1 MVFLRFLL
9 CFFLL
14 ASPAFAQ
21 QNNGEFG
28 TKFFADLRMLFGR
41 LQQSELD
48 RAFQRANAVHCSDLV
63 GQSGDW
69 KEVAFLND
77 DRKLGDWHFETI
89 EDVKRDP
96 TKFVF
101 SGLCRGD
108 RGPVR
113 VMTSYPIA
121 ESLKTR
127 SVRMRDN
134 DPVSVIFD
142 PPSDSYI
149 FQLPYLYLE
158 GRDSQGSLYTLMPPD
173 AMSRPEKDVAEEFR
187 CKSLTDPEL
196 TYRFLLCRTRVVD
209 RDAQLQRLNKSQQPL
224 GNAAYYILSDG
235 REATSSVKLT
245 FGPEVET
252 KPDRNDTPAPNRA
265 GPPPRPALPELQQS
279 EKGWQ
284 TPTPQT
290 RLVEVGEGE
299 FRIHFNPQAWNGRI
313 RSAQLLAGKTV
324 TEGARPPAA
333 HNQEYCA
340 WRPVASPEVEKLL
353 TAAANSVFLYSLSF
367 KKEVSAISASFD
379 IDSEE
384 GSRLGTLQCYF
395 PQSSTPADITVA
407 RWSAIVGQMVSLDIR
422 GQ

>member
-1 MVFLRFLL
+1 MLRFLV
-9 CFFLL
+9 CFLTL
-14 ASPAFAQ
+14 ATFASAQ
-21 QNNGEFG
+21 QNNGDFG

-48 RAFQRANAVHCSDLV
+48 RAFQRANAAHCSDLV

-77 DRKLGDWHFETI
+77 DRKLGDWHFDNI

-108 RGPVR
+108 RGPVQ
-113 VMTSYPIA
+113 VTTSYPIG

-127 SVRMRDN
+127 SIRMRDN

-158 GRDSQGSLYTLMPPD
+158 GRDSQGSLYTLVPPG

-187 CKSLTDPEL
+187 CKALNDPEL

-209 RDAQLQRLNKSQQPL
+209 RDAQMQRLNKSQQPL

-235 REATSSVKLT
+235 KEATSSVKLT

-252 KPDRNDTPAPNRA
+252 KPEKNEASATPDRTA
-265 GPPPRPALPELQQS
+265 PPPRPTIPELQQS

-284 TPTPQT
+284 APASQT
-290 RLVEVGEGE
+290 RLVDVGEGE
-299 FRIHFNPQAWNGRI
+299 FRIHFNPQSWNGRI
-313 RSAQLLAGKTV
+313 RSAQLLAGKTM
-324 TEGARPPAA
+324 TESARPPAA
-333 HNQEYCA
+333 RTQEYCA

-353 TAAANSVFLYSLSF
+353 KPAVDNVFLYSLSF
-367 KKEVSAISASFD
+367 KKEVVAISASFD
-379 IDSEE
+379 IDNEE
-384 GSRLGTLQCYF
+384 GTRLGTLQCYF

-407 RWSAIVGQMVSLDIR
+407 RWTAIVGPAVTLDIR
-422 GQ
+422 AQ